1 MILFWKKNYFWD
13 TLYWPLTTFILL
25 SGMNTMYL
33 STWGLEFT
41 LDTFSLVSLELGNGS
56 LTFGLKMWQLP
67 IEWNLQGNQGKFLE
81 TNILYSQKN
90 FLNTFSFYKMPPFSR
105 LFVLLNQSFFVA
117 IVLCCTGGAISSFSQ
132 IWWKN
137 WKDETHWAE
146 NLLSSKVSL
155 NCINSDTQDKV
166 VAHIRKLFAYLQNQF
181 YFTL

>member
-105 LFVLLNQSFFVA
+105 LFVLLNQSFFLWPLFFV
-117 IVLCCTGGAISSFSQ
+117 VLVGPFPLFLRFGGRTGKMKLIEQ
-132 IWWKN
+132 KIY
-137 WKDETHWAE
+137 WA
-146 NLLSSKVSL
+146 LKFL
-155 NCINSDTQDKV
+155 
-166 VAHIRKLFAYLQNQF
+166 
-181 YFTL
+181 